1 MSEKKKKKPLSR
13 RDFLF
18 GGLRKLRGEDED
30 SEPKKQDFALLAA
43 ATEGVTQDE
52 ATQAKEAF
60 IRANKCYA
68 IADYEG
74 AVPEY
79 RQCVRLFPAHLEARK
94 KLGYC
99 LYRLEQ
105 NVQAKVE
112 FERVLREAKKDNYC
126 ALYLGL
132 TQARLGKADK
142 AIAAWKQYFNPEE
155 VRIMR
160 ELNLQIALLESPEKP
175 DLPDVIEQIEEAIEI
190 RKDELLAEAAG
201 E

>member
-1 MSEKKKKKPLSR
+1 MSQKKKSNPLSR

-18 GGLRKLRGEDED
+18 GGLRKLRGEDKD
-30 SEPKKQDFALLAA
+30 AEPAKNDFALHA
-43 ATEGVTQDE
+43 ATEGVGKDE
-52 ATQAKEAF
+52 AQQAKEAF
-60 IRANKCYA
+60 LRGNKQYA
-68 IADYEG
+68 VSDYEA

-79 RQCVRLFPAHLEARK
+79 RECVRLFPAHLEARK
-94 KLGYC
+94 RLGYC
-99 LYRLEQ
+99 LYRLGQ

-132 TQARLGKADK
+132 AQARLGKADK
-142 AIAAWKQYFNPEE
+142 AVAAWKQYFNPDE

-160 ELNLQIALLESPEKP
+160 ELNLQMALLQSPEKP
-175 DLPDVIEQIEEAIEI
+175 DLEDVVEQVEEAIAI

-201 E
+201 EG